1 MTATTTALLQGQLA
15 HHSALPLRATL
26 GSAML
31 YHGITKLQPEGLE
44 QTSQV
49 FEKLGIKP
57 GRTWALVTGCTEVA
71 AGVLSLLG
79 IGTRVAAVSVLV
91 TQAVAIIKVHGPNG
105 FDIQQGGYEYNLSLM
120 AAALGLLLGG
130 PGALSVHEAL
140 QPRKR
145 PRLARLPWRHAVSPR
160 RELLTQLLA

>member
-1 MTATTTALLQGQLA
+1 
-15 HHSALPLRATL
+15 
-26 GSAML
+26 ML
-31 YHGITKLQPEGLE
+31 YHGITKLQPDGLE

-57 GRTWALVTGCTEVA
+57 GRTWALLTGWTEVA

-91 TQAVAIIKVHGPNG
+91 TQAVAIAKVHGPNG
-105 FDIQQGGYEYNLSLM
+105 FDSQQGGYEYNLSLM

-130 PGALSVHEAL
+130 PGACPSTRRSNPGSVRA
-140 QPRKR
+140 R
-145 PRLARLPWRHAVSPR
+145 PGCPGGTRCRPGASC
-160 RELLTQLLA
+160 

>member
-1 MTATTTALLQGQLA
+1 MTAITTALEGQLA

-31 YHGITKLQPEGLE
+31 YHGISKLQPQGLE
-44 QTSQV
+44 ETSHV

-91 TQAVAIIKVHGPNG
+91 TQAVAIAKVHGPNG
-105 FDIQQGGYEYNLSLM
+105 FDSQQGGYEYNLSLM

-130 PGALSVHEAL
+130 PGALSLHEAL
-140 QPRKR
+140 QPRG
-145 PRLARLPWRHAVSPR
+145 ARRTLRRPWRREASPR
-160 RELLTQLLA
+160 RELLSLLFT